1 MLAVMAPP
9 KNRTTIIANAK
20 RTTPK
25 KHRSV
30 NMKKSDPKYY
40 ATVGSLGGK
49 KTLKKLGKE
58 HFRNAARLSHQ
69 ARAAKRRLQAE
80 QSSPAE

>member
-1 MLAVMAPP
+1 MYLPLYACYMA
-9 KNRTTIIANAK
+9 NTK

-30 NMKKSDPKYY
+30 GMKKSDPKYY

-58 HFRNAARLSHQ
+58 HFRNAARLSHK

-80 QSSPAE
+80 QSSSAE